1 MSENAFDVC
10 QALPKVMAN
19 VFFRNQSTC
28 EGSVSKNSPEEFADG
43 SIAWALYNYS
53 AEGVD
58 GHVWGQKVGTDP
70 YPLLNGAGVEGYDG
84 GRTAVAVKPTVNS
97 YTVATSGNTVKIA
110 GAAVGARFLVL
121 DIQGRIIPVAGFAGS
136 RIRTSD
142 FEISLPNKGRYLI
155 AIGGITRA
163 VTIK

>member
-1 MSENAFDVC
+1 MENTFYYKESEC
-10 QALPKVMAN
+10 SSALEKNTAEDFAN
-19 VFFRNQSTC
+19 
-28 EGSVSKNSPEEFADG
+28 G
-43 SIAWALYNYS
+43 SIAWELYNYS

-70 YPLLNGAGVEGYDG
+70 YPILNGAGVEGYDG

-121 DIQGRIIPVAGFAGS
+121 DIQGRIISVAGFAGP

-155 AIGGITRA
+155 TIGGITRT
-163 VTIK
+163 VSVK